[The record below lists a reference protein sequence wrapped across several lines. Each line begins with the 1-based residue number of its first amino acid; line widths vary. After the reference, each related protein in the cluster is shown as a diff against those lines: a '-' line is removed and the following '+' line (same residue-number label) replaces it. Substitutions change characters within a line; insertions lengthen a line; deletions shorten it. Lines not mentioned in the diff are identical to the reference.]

1 MKFLIDMALS
11 PQLAHWLELRGHDAV
26 HARNI
31 GLHRAPDAQ
40 IMAIALDEGRVVVTA
55 DLDYARL
62 LALTRAEAPALILF
76 RGGNYSEAEAVERLA
91 KALELVPA
99 EEIQTSIVVIEK
111 RRIRRRRLPLNSDL

>member
-1 MKFLIDMALS
+1 
-11 PQLAHWLELRGHDAV
+11 
-26 HARNI
+26 
-31 GLHRAPDAQ
+31 
-40 IMAIALDEGRVVVTA
+40 MAIALDEGRVVVTA